1 VAIGIALL
9 LYRPWQSDPLP
20 LRDFAGTIALL
31 TPTSTVGDAY
41 DALMRSYTGEGR
53 FQPAFMVGFAA
64 QWSAFRANSVG
75 WQIVRFVLMS
85 SVLVLAV
92 VLAVRCGATWAAG
105 AAAMAVWLIVSSS
118 HEAWILLQIAEP
130 FAALFVVLAA
140 ILATS
145 WRASSRPV
153 LVATA
158 MAASLLV
165 AVLSKETMIV
175 AVPFVVALALCRD
188 ADRWAPPEISRR
200 SVVLVA
206 IVAVSIGAFALAPIL
221 TTRADAATGSYA
233 GRFDAGSVGFD
244 RLSNAA
250 RAVLLPVTRVPWF
263 PANALFG
270 VVLLGGWAL
279 LARENR
285 QRAAIA
291 AAVLLSFP
299 VAGILLYAAWPGFP
313 GYYAMPFAVSVGTML
328 ALALTAVA
336 RRGRLS
342 GSAAYGAVAIV
353 GVYGLVLAWNGVQA
367 DRAIRRTD
375 WAAVQMVRGLPP
387 GSRLIVGVPD
397 PAHSGGVG
405 HSLALY
411 AATAG
416 GTGTSPMPSEDVE
429 CNEVR
434 APADAPPAAVVVFSN
449 LCGSGVTR
457 EHPPAAHAAERYVE
471 IDWKTFRPRAV
482 ENSVSL
488 WMAHAQ

>member
-1 VAIGIALL
+1 
-9 LYRPWQSDPLP
+9 
-20 LRDFAGTIALL
+20 
-31 TPTSTVGDAY
+31 
-41 DALMRSYTGEGR
+41 
-53 FQPAFMVGFAA
+53 
-64 QWSAFRANSVG
+64 
-75 WQIVRFVLMS
+75 
-85 SVLVLAV
+85 
-92 VLAVRCGATWAAG
+92 
-105 AAAMAVWLIVSSS
+105 
-118 HEAWILLQIAEP
+118 
-130 FAALFVVLAA
+130 VVLAA

-153 LVATA
+153 LVAIA

-221 TTRADAATGSYA
+221 TTRADAAAGSYA
-233 GRFDAGSVGFD
+233 GRFDAGAVGFD

-279 LARENR
+279 LARENGK
-285 QRAAIA
+285 RAAIA
-291 AAVLLSFP
+291 AVVLLSFP
-299 VAGILLYAAWPGFP
+299 VGGILLYAAWPGFP

-328 ALALTAVA
+328 ALALSAVA
-336 RRGRLS
+336 RRGRPWA
-342 GSAAYGAVAIV
+342 GAAFGAVAIV
-353 GVYGLVLAWNGVQA
+353 GVYGLILAWNGVQA
-367 DRAIRRTD
+367 DRAVRRTD
-375 WAAVQMVRGLPP
+375 WAAVQMVRRLPS

-411 AATAG
+411 AATVG
-416 GTGTSPMPSEDVE
+416 GTGTPPMPSEDVE

-449 LCGSGVTR
+449 LCGSRVTSA
-457 EHPPAAHAAERYVE
+457 HPPAAHAAERYVE

-488 WMAHAQ
+488 WTAHVQ